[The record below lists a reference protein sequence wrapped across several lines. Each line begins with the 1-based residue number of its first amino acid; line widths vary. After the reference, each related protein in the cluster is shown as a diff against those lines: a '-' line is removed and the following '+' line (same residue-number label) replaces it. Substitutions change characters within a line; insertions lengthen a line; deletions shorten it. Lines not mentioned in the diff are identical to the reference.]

1 MAENS
6 LYSAWTWELALPEP
20 FGTLEKGKKLKRISC
35 LETDCSRHNKR
46 SRGKQARLHPPTLV
60 ALLRL
65 LGIKNGESKGA
76 CGIQRHKEVNYFLME
91 YEKPE
96 GTCVIAYNR
105 KNGRFTG
112 QRLNGVQKEWLL
124 CVRKDKSNGE
134 EYLAL
139 LAYASLCP
147 GSPLYDEEFAESF
160 SVLEQCCRDG
170 WKETDAFVQAAFR
183 CCDNLY
189 RRMMAPPEEAI
200 PLDLEQLYTDGEMGF
215 LPSFEMAFGVYGPN
229 DQIWGTFEHLAVQ
242 KTGGRSVSISE
253 MKERY
258 SGVFYA
264 SKESIGRIPSLPE
277 TYRVSEDAEE
287 ILQRVTETPARMF
300 MLTGS
305 AGAERR
311 RTRRLSRRFWGCPI
325 MCSPAAR
332 IRMSCRCLRA
342 RCRIWG
348 I

>member
-1 MAENS
+1 MK
-6 LYSAWTWELALPEP
+6 
-20 FGTLEKGKKLKRISC
+20 EKVLKS
-35 LETDCSRHNKR
+35 
-46 SRGKQARLHPPTLV
+46 
-60 ALLRL
+60 
-65 LGIKNGESKGA
+65 
-76 CGIQRHKEVNYFLME
+76 F
-91 YEKPE
+91 YE
-96 GTCVIAYNR
+96 R
-105 KNGRFTG
+105 
-112 QRLNGVQKEWLL
+112 
-124 CVRKDKSNGE
+124 
-134 EYLAL
+134 
-139 LAYASLCP
+139 YAP
-147 GSPLYDEEFAESF
+147 
-160 SVLEQCCRDG
+160 
-170 WKETDAFVQAAFR
+170 
-183 CCDNLY
+183 
-189 RRMMAPPEEAI
+189 
-200 PLDLEQLYTDGEMGF
+200 EQLYTDGEMGF
-215 LPSFEMAFGVYGPN
+215 LPSFEMVFGVYGPN

-311 RTRRLSRRFWGCPI
+311 RTRRSSRRFWGCPI
-325 MCSPAAR
+325 MYSPAAR